1 MLHGNIKFSGT
12 ITSGATNNNHA
23 ASKYYV
29 DTQISNL
36 IGNAPDALD
45 TLKELADNFADYEK
59 TADINTALNN
69 KVDTIGDQTIN
80 GNKTFSGDS
89 EFNNI
94 NFTGTLTQNGVTFTS
109 GGGSSSGSS
118 EIFDATKQCKTN
130 ISC

>member
-1 MLHGNIKFSGT
+1 MQQVNIMIHKFQS
-12 ITSGATNNNHA
+12 NH
-23 ASKYYV
+23 
-29 DTQISNL
+29 
-36 IGNAPDALD
+36 APDALD

-94 NFTGTLTQNGVTFTS
+94 NFTGHLHKTVLHLQVAVVVVVDPVD
-109 GGGSSSGSS
+109 
-118 EIFDATKQCKTN
+118 FDASLSNAKQILLLIYVVTTQF
-130 ISC
+130 